1 MSVQRTKI
9 ADQAMH
15 KTPAA
20 NAKYGHGFG
29 PLRGS
34 VMSILDVGYKYMIF
48 SIHGVSHTRVGEL
61 GIR

>member
-20 NAKYGHGFG
+20 NARYGHGFG
-29 PLRGS
+29 ALRGS
-34 VMSILDVGYKYMIF
+34 LVTDLEAGYKCVIF
-48 SIHGVSHTRVGEL
+48 SIKKYRTRWSAN
-61 GIR
+61 